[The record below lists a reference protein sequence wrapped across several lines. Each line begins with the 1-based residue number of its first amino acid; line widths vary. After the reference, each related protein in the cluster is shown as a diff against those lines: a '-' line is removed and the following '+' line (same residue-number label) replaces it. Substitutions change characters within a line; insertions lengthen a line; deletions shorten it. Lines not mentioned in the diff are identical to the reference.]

1 MSTFNIFASCP
12 KCYIKI
18 YKMTIPLMFSE
29 IIIMLTYFFFYQ
41 YSKLL
46 YPNISGQT
54 YNLEGSYNACI
65 LYKLLP

>member
-1 MSTFNIFASCP
+1 MSTFNIFDSCP

-54 YNLEGSYNACI
+54 YNL
-65 LYKLLP
+65 